1 MLRSLVGSEMCIRDS
16 YSSVY
21 YGSMQ
26 TLTATLSGDAKG
38 TFVSA
43 SQDVQKAGVYTF
55 SFEQNPINITKAGNY
70 SIEFKPDNANFS
82 YSTNCNYDEFAYS
95 DIIKFNSGNAN
106 DYGFPAL
113 FDWKISAG
121 SSCAR
126 TPVFAVIDENVPC
139 DLVSVENAEAKAL
152 SLYPNPV
159 DDNLFID
166 LSDEE
171 SLLNVKVY
179 ASSGA
184 VFDVD
189 ADVEADKI
197 SLNVSQLGAG
207 VYIVELI
214 TDSGVKRAQFLK
226 R

>member
-1 MLRSLVGSEMCIRDS
+1 M
-16 YSSVY
+16 
-21 YGSMQ
+21 
-26 TLTATLSGDAKG
+26 
-38 TFVSA
+38 
-43 SQDVQKAGVYTF
+43 
-55 SFEQNPINITKAGNY
+55 
-70 SIEFKPDNANFS
+70 
-82 YSTNCNYDEFAYS
+82 
-95 DIIKFNSGNAN
+95 
-106 DYGFPAL
+106 
-113 FDWKISAG
+113 
-121 SSCAR
+121 
-126 TPVFAVIDENVPC
+126 
-139 DLVSVENAEAKAL
+139 VSVENAEAKAL

-184 VFDVD
+184 VFEVD

-207 VYIVELI
+207 IYIVELI